1 MFRERIELSMTDL
14 NDQER
19 EALQAAAQV
28 YEASKHPGS
37 YTRVTPQTR
46 RDTQAVI
53 DAYHAALAVREEPS
67 ELCVCGHP
75 NHYQGG
81 RRTEGCTHD
90 TYCACNQYRPTAARE
105 GP

>member
-1 MFRERIELSMTDL
+1 MSTNDIITNKILDDPSIDISTKARVASDL
-14 NDQER
+14 ILDDQER

-53 DAYHAALAVREEPS
+53 DAYHAALA
-67 ELCVCGHP
+67 
-75 NHYQGG
+75 
-81 RRTEGCTHD
+81 
-90 TYCACNQYRPTAARE
+90 ARE
-105 GP
+105 APSKKRKENIYE